1 MNPYLFLMLAMLRAY
16 EPEAKLG
23 TLMSRL
29 AIFVPPFLVVWMA
42 ILGVFYALGLPLG
55 PGAGIVMP

>member
-1 MNPYLFLMLAMLRAY
+1 
-16 EPEAKLG
+16 
-23 TLMSRL
+23 
-29 AIFVPPFLVVWMA
+29 VWTV

>member
-1 MNPYLFLMLAMLRAY
+1 MLRAY

-29 AIFVPPFLVVWMA
+29 AIVVPPFLVVWTV